1 MCVFSRHRT
10 IDIPCVIASER
21 TVSANEHLF
30 AEELMHAVKQ
40 LCSRWQAKYIPREAY
55 QCEYSRNIERII
67 FPV

>member
-30 AEELMHAVKQ
+30 ADELMHAVKQ
-40 LCSRWQAKYIPREAY
+40 LCSRWQAKYIPREI
-55 QCEYSRNIERII
+55 S
-67 FPV
+67 V